1 MRPLLFALLVAMS
14 LPLGGARYVPVT
26 LTLLPP
32 SGPFGFRPMTPA
44 WKGLTASVKADVL
57 TLTSGNE
64 RLTYGIRECTEYTVD
79 GVTYVYL
86 RVRSGG
92 GVLLRRR

>member
-1 MRPLLFALLVAMS
+1 MRALLLLLLVLMS
-14 LPLGGARYVPVT
+14 VPIGGASYVPVT

-44 WKGLTASVKADVL
+44 WKEMAASVNGDVL
-57 TLTSGNE
+57 TLSFGKE
-64 RLTYGIRECTEYTVD
+64 RLTYRIVEHVTRPD
-79 GVTYVYL
+79 GATYL
-86 RVRSGG
+86 HLTDGR